1 MVELESTI
9 EERIL
14 TALDQIRHYL
24 QQDGG
29 DVEFVRFEQET
40 GVAEV
45 RLTGNCKNCPMF
57 LMTLRGGIERHLRR
71 AVKEIRRIEPVS

>member
-1 MVELESTI
+1 MIESHPTI
-9 EERIL
+9 EERIE
-14 TALDQIRHYL
+14 TALGQIRHYL

-29 DVEFVRFEQET
+29 DVEFVRFEAET
-40 GVAEV
+40 ATAEV

-71 AVKEIRRIEPVS
+71 AVREIRRIEPVA